1 MNAFFS
7 KVLISAASLPGLW
20 LAANASETTSEAIAV
35 RNSAR
40 IATVH
45 AEGTQTYVCK
55 QKSEE
60 SPSQPRALI
69 WESRE
74 PIAKLSANGM
84 SIGRH
89 YAGPNW
95 DYFDGSGVKGKVV
108 ASAPGATE
116 NDIPWLK
123 LGVVEHR
130 GDGILSNVTA
140 VQRINTKGGVALGAC
155 EIAGSLLIVP
165 YSADYVFV
173 RQKVAILPSGFPV
186 LKKVVSAAAGTAGSK
201 PISHPS

>member
-1 MNAFFS
+1 MNEFFLRA
-7 KVLISAASLPGLW
+7 LISAASLPGVW
-20 LAANASETTSEAIAV
+20 LAADAAETASEGVAA
-35 RNSAR
+35 RDGAR

-45 AEGTQTYVCK
+45 AEGAQIYVCK
-55 QKSEE
+55 QTSEE
-60 SPSQPRALI
+60 SPSQLPALT
-69 WESRE
+69 WQFRE
-74 PIAKLSANGM
+74 PIAALSSNGM

-108 ASAPGATE
+108 ASTPGATE

-123 LGVVEHR
+123 LDVVEHR
-130 GDGILSNVTA
+130 GHGILSSVTA

-155 EIAGSLLIVP
+155 ETAGSSLIVP

-173 RQKVAILPSGFPV
+173 R
-186 LKKVVSAAAGTAGSK
+186 TN
-201 PISHPS
+201 

>member
-1 MNAFFS
+1 MNAFFLRA
-7 KVLISAASLPGLW
+7 LISAASLPGVW
-20 LAANASETTSEAIAV
+20 LVANASETAPEAIAV
-35 RNSAR
+35 RDSAR
-40 IATVH
+40 IATLH
-45 AEGTQTYVCK
+45 AEGSQIYECK

-69 WESRE
+69 WQFRE
-74 PIAKLSANGM
+74 PVATLSSNGL

-116 NDIPWLK
+116 TDIPWLK
-123 LGVVEHR
+123 LDVVEHR
-130 GDGILSNVTA
+130 GHGILSNVTA
-140 VQRINTKGGVALGAC
+140 VQRINTKGGVASGSC

-173 RQKVAILPSGFPV
+173 RQN
-186 LKKVVSAAAGTAGSK
+186 
-201 PISHPS
+201 

>member
-1 MNAFFS
+1 MNGFS
-7 KVLISAASLPGLW
+7 LRALISAASLPGVW
-20 LAANASETTSEAIAV
+20 LAADAAETASEAV
-35 RNSAR
+35 AARDGAR

-45 AEGTQTYVCK
+45 AEGAQIYVCK
-55 QKSEE
+55 QTSEE
-60 SPSQPRALI
+60 SPSQLPALT
-69 WESRE
+69 WQFRE
-74 PIAKLSANGM
+74 PIAALSSNGM

-108 ASAPGATE
+108 ASTPGATE

-123 LGVVEHR
+123 LDVVEHR
-130 GDGILSNVTA
+130 GHGILSSVTA

-155 EIAGSLLIVP
+155 ETAGSSLIVP

-173 RQKVAILPSGFPV
+173 R
-186 LKKVVSAAAGTAGSK
+186 TN
-201 PISHPS
+201 

>member
-1 MNAFFS
+1 MNALFF
-7 KVLISAASLPGLW
+7 KVLIGAAALPGLW
-20 LAANASETTSEAIAV
+20 LAANASETASEAIAV
-35 RNSAR
+35 RDSAR

-45 AEGTQTYVCK
+45 AEGAQTYVCK
-55 QKSEE
+55 QKSED
-60 SPSQPRALI
+60 SPSQPRALV
-69 WESRE
+69 WEFRE
-74 PIAKLSANGM
+74 PSATLSSNGM

-108 ASAPGATE
+108 ASAPGATG

-123 LGVVEHR
+123 LEVVEHR

-140 VQRINTKGGVALGAC
+140 VQRINTKGGVALGGC
-155 EIAGSLLIVP
+155 EIAGSVLSVP

-173 RQKVAILPSGFPV
+173 RQNRQIKTLNDGGEATTHRTIFRIARDL
-186 LKKVVSAAAGTAGSK
+186 L
-201 PISHPS
+201 

>member
-1 MNAFFS
+1 MNAFFLRA
-7 KVLISAASLPGLW
+7 LISAASLPGVW
-20 LAANASETTSEAIAV
+20 LAANASETAPEAIAV
-35 RNSAR
+35 RDSAR

-45 AEGTQTYVCK
+45 AEGSQIYECK

-69 WESRE
+69 WQFRE
-74 PIAKLSANGM
+74 PVATLSSNGL

-95 DYFDGSGVKGKVV
+95 DYYDGSGVKGKVV

-123 LGVVEHR
+123 LDVVEHR
-130 GDGILSNVTA
+130 GHGILSNVTA
-140 VQRINTKGGVALGAC
+140 VQRINTKGGVASGSC
-155 EIAGSLLIVP
+155 ETAGSLLIVP

-173 RQKVAILPSGFPV
+173 RQN
-186 LKKVVSAAAGTAGSK
+186 
-201 PISHPS
+201 

>member
-1 MNAFFS
+1 MNAFFLRA
-7 KVLISAASLPGLW
+7 LISAASIPGVW
-20 LAANASETTSEAIAV
+20 LFANASETASEAIAV
-35 RNSAR
+35 RDSAR
-40 IATVH
+40 IAMVH
-45 AEGTQTYVCK
+45 AEGTQTYVCT

-60 SPSQPRALI
+60 SPSQHRALI
-69 WESRE
+69 WEFRE
-74 PIAKLSANGM
+74 PIATLSSNGM

-116 NDIPWLK
+116 NDIAWLK
-123 LGVVEHR
+123 LDVVEHR

-140 VQRINTKGGVALGAC
+140 VQRINTKGGVASGSC
-155 EIAGSLLIVP
+155 ETAGSLLIVP

-173 RQKVAILPSGFPV
+173 RRN
-186 LKKVVSAAAGTAGSK
+186 
-201 PISHPS
+201 

>member
-1 MNAFFS
+1 MNAFFFQS
-7 KVLISAASLPGLW
+7 VDQRGLASQPLVSGQR
-20 LAANASETTSEAIAV
+20 V
-35 RNSAR
+35 GNSVGGDCRAR
-40 IATVH
+40 QRADCYGSCRGH
-45 AEGTQTYVCK
+45 PDA
-55 QKSEE
+55 E

-69 WESRE
+69 WEFRE
-74 PIAKLSANGM
+74 PIATLSSNGM

-123 LGVVEHR
+123 LDVVEHR

-140 VQRINTKGGVALGAC
+140 VQRINTKGGVALGPC

-173 RQKVAILPSGFPV
+173 RQN
-186 LKKVVSAAAGTAGSK
+186 
-201 PISHPS
+201 

>member
-1 MNAFFS
+1 MNSFFI
-7 KVLISAASLPGLW
+7 KVLISAASLPGVW
-20 LAANASETTSEAIAV
+20 LAANESETASEAIVV
-35 RNSAR
+35 RDSAR

-45 AEGTQTYVCK
+45 AEGSQIYECK
-55 QKSEE
+55 QKYEE
-60 SPSQPRALI
+60 SPSQLRALT
-69 WESRE
+69 WQFRE
-74 PIAKLSANGM
+74 PVATLHSNGL

-116 NDIPWLK
+116 TDIPWLK
-123 LGVVEHR
+123 LDVVEHR
-130 GDGILSNVTA
+130 GHGILSNATA
-140 VQRINTKGGVALGAC
+140 IQRINTKGGVASGSC

-173 RQKVAILPSGFPV
+173 RQN
-186 LKKVVSAAAGTAGSK
+186 
-201 PISHPS
+201 

>member
-7 KVLISAASLPGLW
+7 KILISAASFPGLW
-20 LAANASETTSEAIAV
+20 LAANASETASEEIAV
-35 RNSAR
+35 RDSAR
-40 IATVH
+40 VATVH

-60 SPSQPRALI
+60 SPPQPRALI
-69 WESRE
+69 WEFRE
-74 PIAKLSANGM
+74 PIATLSSNGM

-123 LGVVEHR
+123 LDVVEHR
-130 GDGILSNVTA
+130 GHGVLSSATSIK
-140 VQRINTKGGVALGAC
+140 RINTKGGVALGAC
-155 EIAGSLLIVP
+155 KIAGSLLIVP

-173 RQKVAILPSGFPV
+173 RQN
-186 LKKVVSAAAGTAGSK
+186 
-201 PISHPS
+201 

>member
-1 MNAFFS
+1 MNAFFLRA
-7 KVLISAASLPGLW
+7 LISAASIPGVW
-20 LAANASETTSEAIAV
+20 LFANASETASEAIAV
-35 RNSAR
+35 RDSAR

-45 AEGTQTYVCK
+45 AEGTQIYECK

-69 WESRE
+69 WQFRE
-74 PIAKLSANGM
+74 PIATLSSNGI

-123 LGVVEHR
+123 LDVVEHR
-130 GDGILSNVTA
+130 GRRHPVQCDSCPAHQHQRWSRVRLLRNCRELTHRSLFCGLRVRTA
-140 VQRINTKGGVALGAC
+140 ELTNQDV
-155 EIAGSLLIVP
+155 E
-165 YSADYVFV
+165 
-173 RQKVAILPSGFPV
+173 
-186 LKKVVSAAAGTAGSK
+186 
-201 PISHPS
+201 

>member
-1 MNAFFS
+1 MNGFFLRA
-7 KVLISAASLPGLW
+7 LISAASLPGVW
-20 LAANASETTSEAIAV
+20 LAADASEKGSEAVAV
-35 RNSAR
+35 RDGAG
-40 IATVH
+40 ITTVH
-45 AEGTQTYVCK
+45 ADGAQIYVCK
-55 QKSEE
+55 QTWEE
-60 SPSQPRALI
+60 SPSQLPALT
-69 WESRE
+69 WQLRE
-74 PIAKLSANGM
+74 PIAALSSSGM

-123 LGVVEHR
+123 LDVVEHR

-173 RQKVAILPSGFPV
+173 RQN
-186 LKKVVSAAAGTAGSK
+186 
-201 PISHPS
+201 

>member
-20 LAANASETTSEAIAV
+20 LAADASETASEAIAV

-40 IATVH
+40 IAAVH

-69 WESRE
+69 WEFRE
-74 PIAKLSANGM
+74 PLATLSSNGM

-116 NDIPWLK
+116 TDIPWLK
-123 LGVVEHR
+123 LDVVEHR

-173 RQKVAILPSGFPV
+173 RQN
-186 LKKVVSAAAGTAGSK
+186 
-201 PISHPS
+201 